1 MQKLDQNNFKSYIK
15 NEIVKNV
22 KKLRGKHAP
31 ISEII
36 DNVSKTL
43 PVENIYDLREINN
56 YTYLIVVKNYTNHP
70 KFRYFLA
77 KSLANSSSD
86 LLVQLAR
93 DYAIHYNLKIIQYS
107 IYPKTLRI
115 QLLLLK
121 EIENIEDYNNSK
133 KKLSDIRKEFRSK
146 LVKFKNLIENG

>member
-1 MQKLDQNNFKSYIK
+1 MQKLNQNNFKSYLK
-15 NEIVKNV
+15 NEIIKKA

-36 DNVSKTL
+36 DNISKSL
-43 PVENIYDLREINN
+43 SVEKIYDLRKINKYN
-56 YTYLIVVKNYTNHP
+56 YLIIVKNYNKLP

-77 KSLANSSSD
+77 ESIANSSSD

-93 DYAIHYNLKIIQYS
+93 DYAIQYNLKLIQYS

-121 EIENIEDYNNSK
+121 EIENIEDYVSFIQ
-133 KKLSDIRKEFRSK
+133 KLSDIRKEFRSK
-146 LVKFKNLIENG
+146 LVKFKNIVENE